1 MPKSESKSESSSA
14 EPASESILVE
24 TPAPGIRLIRLN
36 RPDRLNALTNE
47 MTRVGL
53 PGACAAAAADPDVRV
68 VMITGA
74 GRAFCAGAD
83 VQERLAGPSGVRRR
97 TSERIGEYIVPV
109 VALPKP
115 VIAVVNG
122 VAAGSGFS
130 LAAAADFRFVS
141 SGAAFVASFVRLGLM
156 PDGGLTYT
164 LPQIIGRSRAANVL
178 MTGRSVRADEALELG
193 LADRVLE
200 PDQLFDD
207 ALSFATELAAGP
219 PLALAFTK
227 RALRRDYV
235 QGFDQQL
242 DFESWGQHA
251 CFATDDFAEGLH
263 AFEERRPPSFA
274 GR

>member
-1 MPKSESKSESSSA
+1 MLKSETSA
-14 EPASESILVE
+14 EPVSESILVE
-24 TPAPGIRLIRLN
+24 TPAPGVRLIRLN

-47 MTRVGL
+47 MTTRGL
-53 PGACAAAAADPDVRV
+53 PGACAAAAADPGVRV
-68 VMITGA
+68 VMLTGA

-83 VQERLAGPSGVRRR
+83 VRERLAGSSGVRHRP
-97 TSERIGEYIVPV
+97 SERVGEYVAPV
-109 VALPKP
+109 VELPKP

-141 SGAAFVASFVRLGLM
+141 SGAWFVASFVRLGLM

-200 PDQLFDD
+200 PGQLFDD
-207 ALSFATELAAGP
+207 ALAFATELAAGP

-227 RALRRDYV
+227 RALSRDYV
-235 QGFDQQL
+235 QGFARQL

-251 CFATDDFAEGLH
+251 CFATDDFTEGVH